1 MKKQILSVVA
11 TLSIVVGLT
20 IAGFA
25 ALGNS
30 VKANIPFDFMVA
42 GKMFPAGEYT
52 ISRGSSTGFL
62 VIRNYE
68 AKKAA
73 SFLVQNATG
82 KVETK
87 AKLVFNRY
95 GEDYFLSQIWDG
107 YSDGNQLPK
116 SKAERKAAK
125 AGRDNIVQNAVEPE
139 IVTVMAQAGQ

>member
-11 TLSIVVGLT
+11 TLSIVVGLS

-25 ALGNS
+25 ALGTS
-30 VKANIPFDFMVA
+30 VKANIPFDFMV
-42 GKMFPAGEYT
+42 GNKMFPAGEYT
-52 ISRGSSTGFL
+52 VSRGTAAGALILRST
-62 VIRNYE
+62 E

-73 SFLVQNATG
+73 SFLVQTSSG

-95 GEDYFLSQIWDG
+95 GQDYFLSQIWDG
-107 YSDGNQLPK
+107 YSDGNYVPK

-125 AGRDNIVQNAVEPE
+125 AGRDNIVQNEVEPE
-139 IVTVMAQAGQ
+139 IVMVMAQSAQ